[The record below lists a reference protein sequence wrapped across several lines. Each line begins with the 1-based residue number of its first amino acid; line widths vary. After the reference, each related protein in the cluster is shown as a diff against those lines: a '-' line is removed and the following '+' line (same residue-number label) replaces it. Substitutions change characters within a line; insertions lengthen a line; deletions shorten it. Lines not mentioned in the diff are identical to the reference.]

1 MLPPPAD
8 VPPPPLHVGW
18 LEKVRRG
25 LRRQSRKIY
34 RGLRHPKQRRK
45 GRIREWLG
53 SRIHNRDLWRFSRH
67 PVANGL
73 AGGLFFSM
81 LPLPMQGAFAAAVGI
96 ARGWNLPAAIV
107 ATWISNPFTYV
118 PMFLAAKGSV
128 MGIYHLLG
136 AEPAIRHLTPSH
148 IKDLDW
154 TGFWKL
160 ASHAGPELLLG
171 YVLVGLGCAAVGYAV
186 VHSFW
191 WLVRHHEEP
200 DRPARPDALPPAGCA
215 GRKTNPDVPGELER
229 GDAKG

>member
-1 MLPPPAD
+1 MLPPPPD
-8 VPPPPLHVGW
+8 VLPPAPPVGW
-18 LEKVRRG
+18 LEKVRRS

-81 LPLPMQGAFAAAVGI
+81 LPLPMQSAFAAAVGI

-118 PMFLAAKGSV
+118 PMFLAAKSSV
-128 MGIYHLLG
+128 MGIYHFFG
-136 AEPAIRHLTPSH
+136 AEPAIRDLRPSH

-154 TGFWKL
+154 AGFWNL
-160 ASHAGPELLLG
+160 ATHAGPELLLG
-171 YVLVGLGCAAVGYAV
+171 YVLVGLACAAVGYAV

-200 DRPARPDALPPAGCA
+200 DRPVRPEGPIARRL
-215 GRKTNPDVPGELER
+215 REQENQS
-229 GDAKG
+229 